1 MRKTLVALTLV
12 TASGAAYADFLGAYV
27 GAGIWNPS
35 YSGDAGA
42 DSISLSELN
51 LSDTN
56 NFFIYAGLEHPLPL
70 LPNIRLGHTQVQVD
84 GEATLSSQF
93 RLDNRTFEANSNV
106 YTDLDLTHTDAT
118 LYYELLD
125 NWVSLDVGLTA
136 RLFDGYV
143 YVEDRDDPSQ
153 NERADFSLVVPLL
166 YVRTQFD
173 LPMTGWRLGA
183 SGNVISYDGDS
194 FSDLEASI
202 GYEFSAVLLKFALD
216 LGYRR
221 MHLDVS
227 GREDLHADL
236 SIAGPYLRTTVR
248 F

>member
-1 MRKTLVALTLV
+1 MKKTLVALTLA
-12 TASGAAYADFLGAYV
+12 TASGAASADFIGAYV
-27 GAGIWNPS
+27 GGGVWNPS

-42 DSISLSELN
+42 DSVSMSELN
-51 LSDTN
+51 LEDTN
-56 NFFIYAGLEHPLPL
+56 NLFIYAGIEHFLPL
-70 LPNIRLGHTQVQVD
+70 IPNIRLGHTQVQVD

-93 RLDNRTFEANSNV
+93 RLNNRTFEGNTDV
-106 YTDLDLTHTDAT
+106 YTDMDLTHTDAT

-136 RLFDGYV
+136 RYFDGYV
-143 YVEDRDDPSQ
+143 YVEDRDEPSR
-153 NERADFSLVVPLL
+153 NERADFSLLVPLL
-166 YVRTQFD
+166 YARTQFE
-173 LPMTGWRLGA
+173 LPLTGWRVGA

-194 FSDLEASI
+194 YSDLEASL
-202 GYEFSAVLLKFALD
+202 GYEFSAVLLKFAVD

-227 GREDLHADL
+227 GQDDLHADIT
-236 SIAGPYLRTTVR
+236 IAGPYLRTTLR